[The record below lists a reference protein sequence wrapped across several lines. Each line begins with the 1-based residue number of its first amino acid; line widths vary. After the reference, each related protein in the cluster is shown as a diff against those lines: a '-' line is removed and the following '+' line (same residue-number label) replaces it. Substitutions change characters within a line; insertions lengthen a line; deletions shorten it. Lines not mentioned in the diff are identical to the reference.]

1 MKNKELEKKIQ
12 KYIYPV
18 TMACIVILVGLI
30 VWVTMAD
37 F

>member
-18 TMACIVILVGLI
+18 TMACIVILVVLI
-30 VWVTMAD
+30 IVVSMME